1 MNISMF
7 FVFPGL
13 LITIGVILLILSI
26 VIIFIAY
33 KSEANIE
40 VDASLLTPFD
50 DENSGININ
59 KRKINTNKHIYDSNL
74 VEEQP
79 AMREQTPKKQT
90 PKPEPKENPV
100 KEQNKDIF
108 EEEFEEPKKA
118 TATKPVNVDNNDDD
132 DIELL

>member
-79 AMREQTPKKQT
+79 AMWEQTPKKQT

-108 EEEFEEPKKA
+108 EEEFDGPKK
-118 TATKPVNVDNNDDD
+118 TTTKPVNIDNNDDD